1 MTQFNP
7 KERIPFNPNQT
18 GLGGIFGLGGGPKGL
33 WPPRGGTL
41 MPHIQPQPI
50 NQDPWGIKPMGEQIT
65 GFEEQL
71 GGYGEQLGGFE
82 ESLGGYGEQ
91 LGGFEEQLGG
101 YGEQLSGLGDR
112 FGQQL
117 SGLGDRFGGVNDK
130 LSKIEEGIGSLLQN
144 RGSGRGMNMQPNYGY
159 SPYNMLL
166 NSFFGGYR

>member
-65 GFEEQL
+65 GFEEQ
-71 GGYGEQLGGFE
+71 
-82 ESLGGYGEQ
+82 LGGYGEQ

>member
-33 WPPRGGTL
+33 W
-41 MPHIQPQPI
+41 PHIQPQPI

-144 RGSGRGMNMQPNYGY
+144 RGSGRGMNVQPNYGY

>member
-33 WPPRGGTL
+33 WPPRGGGPQ
-41 MPHIQPQPI
+41 MPNILQPI

-82 ESLGGYGEQ
+82 E
-91 LGGFEEQLGG
+91 QLGG
-101 YGEQLSGLGDR
+101 YGE
-112 FGQQL
+112 QL

>member
-33 WPPRGGTL
+33 WP
-41 MPHIQPQPI
+41 HIQPQPI

-65 GFEEQL
+65 
-71 GGYGEQLGGFE
+71 
-82 ESLGGYGEQ
+82 
-91 LGGFEEQLGG
+91 GFEEQLGG

>member
-65 GFEEQL
+65 
-71 GGYGEQLGGFE
+71 
-82 ESLGGYGEQ
+82 
-91 LGGFEEQLGG
+91 GFEEQLGG

>member
-7 KERIPFNPNQT
+7 NERRQFPYQT

-65 GFEEQL
+65 GFEEQ
-71 GGYGEQLGGFE
+71 
-82 ESLGGYGEQ
+82 LGGYGEQ